1 MNVYMG
7 GVHIVVFFEGALKL
21 TTCTA
26 DLIHDQWYTISWCM
40 AVWQCGESFALLGNA
55 IASYILGLATI
66 QLATDTG

>member
-1 MNVYMG
+1 MG
-7 GVHIVVFFEGALKL
+7 GVHIVVFFE
-21 TTCTA
+21 
-26 DLIHDQWYTISWCM
+26 YTISWCM